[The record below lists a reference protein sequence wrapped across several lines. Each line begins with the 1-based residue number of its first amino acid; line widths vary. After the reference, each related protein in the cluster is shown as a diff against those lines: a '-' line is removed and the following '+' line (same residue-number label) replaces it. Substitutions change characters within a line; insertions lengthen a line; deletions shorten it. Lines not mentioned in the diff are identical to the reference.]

1 MRLGEKDWSKLAP
14 EARGLVKKL
23 GLGGAAKKL
32 GVSKSALRSGLARN
46 PSARLVQPVSG
57 SVQPRLE
64 GGGGGSRG
72 VGGEGAHGST
82 NTARDVRLILPDAH
96 IPAHHVKAFATMNA
110 IAKELNPTRLIIM
123 GDWVDV
129 LSLSRHPKRDPGV
142 VRFED
147 ETDAAERELDK
158 VCDATSSAEKYL
170 LQGNHDARSEAYEA
184 EIPELEGALS
194 IPKRLK
200 LAEKRVRWVPLAEQ
214 DETFEIDGTGYLHGV
229 FEGVNAARQ
238 HAEILGPKV
247 GIRRIV
253 FAHCHSAQSWTTAS
267 GFSARCCMFLGNE
280 KHKAFSYRKGR
291 PSPWVLGFL
300 IEEVYR
306 NAVTYTEVRIDP
318 KTGRAVF
325 RGEVYDGR
333 AA

>member
-14 EARGLVKKL
+14 EARGLVKKF

-46 PSARLVQPVSG
+46 PSTMLVQPVSG
-57 SVQPRLE
+57 SMQPRSE

-72 VGGEGAHGST
+72 VGVSGAGRAK
-82 NTARDVRLILPDAH
+82 NPARDVRLILPDAH

-123 GDWVDV
+123 GDWADIV
-129 LSLSRHPKRDPGV
+129 SLSRHPKRDPGV

-158 VCDATSSAEKYL
+158 VCDATSSAEKII
-170 LQGNHDARSEAYEA
+170 LQGNHDARAEAYEA
-184 EIPELEGALS
+184 ENPELEGALS
-194 IPKRLK
+194 VPKRLK
-200 LAEKRVRWVPLAEQ
+200 LAEKGMRWVTLAEQ
-214 DETFEIDGTGYLHGV
+214 DDCFRVGSTGYCHGV
-229 FEGVNAARQ
+229 YEGVNAARQ
-238 HAEILGPKV
+238 HAEFLGPKT
-247 GIRRIV
+247 GIRHVV
-253 FAHCHSAQSWTTAS
+253 FAHCHSMQSWTTPS
-267 GFSARCCMFLGNE
+267 NFHARCCGFLGDE
-280 KHKAFSYRKGR
+280 KHKAFGYRKGR

-300 IEEVYR
+300 IEEV
-306 NAVTYTEVRIDP
+306 AGKSHTYTEVRIDP

-325 RGEVYDGR
+325 RGQVYG
-333 AA
+333 

>member
-1 MRLGEKDWSKLAP
+1 MRPGETDWSRLALK
-14 EARGLVKKL
+14 ARSLVEKH
-23 GLGGAAKKL
+23 GLGGAAQRL
-32 GVSKSALRSGLARN
+32 GVSGSALRSGLARN
-46 PSARLVQPVSG
+46 PSTMPVARDSSPAGAFSRRGEGVG
-57 SVQPRLE
+57 K
-64 GGGGGSRG
+64 GGGVPTRQKSK
-72 VGGEGAHGST
+72 
-82 NTARDVRLILPDAH
+82 NPARDVRLILPDAH

-147 ETDAAERELDK
+147 ETVAAERELDK
-158 VCDATSSAEKYL
+158 VCNATPNAEKYL

-267 GFSARCCMFLGNE
+267 GFSARCCMFLGDE
-280 KHKAFSYRKGR
+280 KQKAFSYRKGR

-306 NAVTYTEVRIDP
+306 NSVTYTEVRIDP

-325 RGEVYDGR
+325 RGQVYG
-333 AA
+333 